1 MKDTNSINESIS
13 DSVARATALALK
25 RRVILKSRIVR
36 STDELEKKIDELSKQ
51 VSALAGLVMLGISI
65 GGNGL
70 LSKSLIVS
78 GLFTEEFSEDIENQD
93 TRLRASFSDAL
104 AGRDSKVE
112 KKISAKRVKNWIS
125 GVKKTNVQ
133 SSPAEVR
140 NRRF

>member
-1 MKDTNSINESIS
+1 MKKTNSVNESIT
-13 DSVARATALALK
+13 DSVARATALAMK
-25 RRVILKSRIVR
+25 RRVISKSRIVR

-78 GLFTEEFSEDIENQD
+78 GLFTEEFSDDIENQD

-104 AGRDSKVE
+104 ACRDSKTE
-112 KKISAKRVKNWIS
+112 KKFRAKRVKDFIS
-125 GVKKTNVQ
+125 GVQKTNVQ
-133 SSPAEVR
+133 
-140 NRRF
+140 

>member
-13 DSVARATALALK
+13 DSVARVTALAMK
-25 RRVILKSRIVR
+25 RRVISKSRIVR
-36 STDELEKKIDELSKQ
+36 STDELEKKINELSKQ

-78 GLFTEEFSEDIENQD
+78 GLFTEEFYDDIENQD

-104 AGRDSKVE
+104 ACRDSKTE
-112 KKISAKRVKNWIS
+112 KKIRAKRVKDLIS
-125 GVKKTNVQ
+125 GVKKTNIQ
-133 SSPAEVR
+133 
-140 NRRF
+140 

>member
-1 MKDTNSINESIS
+1 MKKTNSVNESIS
-13 DSVARATALALK
+13 DSVARVTALAMK
-25 RRVILKSRIVR
+25 RRVISKSRIVR

-78 GLFTEEFSEDIENQD
+78 GLFTEEFSDDIENQD

-125 GVKKTNVQ
+125 DAKKTNVQ
-133 SSPAEVR
+133 SGHSRR
-140 NRRF
+140 NK

>member
-1 MKDTNSINESIS
+1 MKKTNSVNESIT
-13 DSVARATALALK
+13 DSVARATALAMK
-25 RRVILKSRIVR
+25 RRVISKSRIVR

-78 GLFTEEFSEDIENQD
+78 GLFTEEFSDDIENQD

-125 GVKKTNVQ
+125 GVKKTNDQ
-133 SSPAEVR
+133 SGHSIK
-140 NRRF
+140 NK

>member
-1 MKDTNSINESIS
+1 MKKTNSVNESIS
-13 DSVARATALALK
+13 DSVARVTALAMK
-25 RRVILKSRIVR
+25 RRVISKSRIVR

-78 GLFTEEFSEDIENQD
+78 GLFTEEFSDDIENQD
-93 TRLRASFSDAL
+93 TRLRAFFSDAL
-104 AGRDSKVE
+104 AGRDCKVE

-125 GVKKTNVQ
+125 SVKKTNVQ
-133 SSPAEVR
+133 
-140 NRRF
+140 

>member
-1 MKDTNSINESIS
+1 MKKTNSINESIS
-13 DSVARATALALK
+13 DSVARVTALAMK
-25 RRVILKSRIVR
+25 RRVISKSRIVR

-78 GLFTEEFSEDIENQD
+78 GLFTEEFFDDIENQNK
-93 TRLRASFSDAL
+93 RLGASFSNAL
-104 AGRDSKVE
+104 TERDGKTE
-112 KKISAKRVKNWIS
+112 KKIRAKRVKDLKS

-133 SSPAEVR
+133 R
-140 NRRF
+140 GFQ

>member
-36 STDELEKKIDELSKQ
+36 STDELETKIDELSKQ

-65 GGNGL
+65 GWNGL

-78 GLFTEEFSEDIENQD
+78 GLFTEEFSDDIENQD
-93 TRLRASFSDAL
+93 TRMKTSFSDVL
-104 AGRDSKVE
+104 TERDSKVE
-112 KKISAKRVKNWIS
+112 KKIRAKRVNNWIS
-125 GVKKTNVQ
+125 GVKKANVQ
-133 SSPAEVR
+133 SGHSMR
-140 NRRF
+140 NK

>member
-1 MKDTNSINESIS
+1 MKETKSINESIT
-13 DSVARATALALK
+13 DSVARATALAMK
-25 RRVILKSRIVR
+25 RRVISKSRIVR

-78 GLFTEEFSEDIENQD
+78 GLFTEEFSYDFENQD

-112 KKISAKRVKNWIS
+112 KKISAKKVKLDIRC
-125 GVKKTNVQ
+125 VKGKC
-133 SSPAEVR
+133 SIRS
-140 NRRF
+140 FKKI

>member
-78 GLFTEEFSEDIENQD
+78 GLFTEEFSDDIENQN
-93 TRLRASFSDAL
+93 TRLATSFSDVL

-112 KKISAKRVKNWIS
+112 KKTSAKRVKNWIS

-133 SSPAEVR
+133 
-140 NRRF
+140 

>member
-13 DSVARATALALK
+13 DSVARVTALVIK
-25 RRVILKSRIVR
+25 RRVISKSRIVR

-51 VSALAGLVMLGISI
+51 ISALAGLVMLGISI

-78 GLFTEEFSEDIENQD
+78 GLFTEEFSDDIENQN

-140 NRRF
+140 NR

>member
-1 MKDTNSINESIS
+1 MKKTKSINESIS
-13 DSVARATALALK
+13 DSVARATALAMK
-25 RRVILKSRIVR
+25 RKVISKSIIVR

-78 GLFTEEFSEDIENQD
+78 GLFTEEFSDDFENQI
-93 TRLRASFSDAL
+93 TRLGASFSDVL
-104 AGRDSKVE
+104 AERDNKTE
-112 KKISAKRVKNWIS
+112 KNTSAKRVKNWIS
-125 GVKKTNVQ
+125 DVKKANVQ

-140 NRRF
+140 NR

>member
-1 MKDTNSINESIS
+1 MKKTNSVNESIT
-13 DSVARATALALK
+13 DSVARATALAMK
-25 RRVILKSRIVR
+25 RRVISKSRIVR

-78 GLFTEEFSEDIENQD
+78 GLFTEEFSDDIENQD
-93 TRLRASFSDAL
+93 TRLRASFSDVL

-112 KKISAKRVKNWIS
+112 KKTSAKRVKNWIS
-125 GVKKTNVQ
+125 GVKKTNAQ
-133 SSPAEVR
+133 SGHSII
-140 NRRF
+140 NK

>member
-1 MKDTNSINESIS
+1 MKKTKSINESIS
-13 DSVARATALALK
+13 DSVARATALAMK
-25 RRVILKSRIVR
+25 RRVISKSRIVR

-78 GLFTEEFSEDIENQD
+78 GLFTEEFSNDFENQD

-104 AGRDSKVE
+104 ACRDSKTE
-112 KKISAKRVKNWIS
+112 RKIRAKRVKNWIS
-125 GVKKTNVQ
+125 DAKKTNAQ
-133 SSPAEVR
+133 SGHSIR
-140 NRRF
+140 NK

>member
-13 DSVARATALALK
+13 DSVARVTALAMK
-25 RRVILKSRIVR
+25 RRVISKSRIVR

-78 GLFTEEFSEDIENQD
+78 GLFTEEFSDDVEN
-93 TRLRASFSDAL
+93 
-104 AGRDSKVE
+104 
-112 KKISAKRVKNWIS
+112 
-125 GVKKTNVQ
+125 
-133 SSPAEVR
+133 
-140 NRRF
+140 

>member
-13 DSVARATALALK
+13 DSVARVTALAIK
-25 RRVILKSRIVR
+25 RRFISKSRIVR

-78 GLFTEEFSEDIENQD
+78 GLFTEEFSYGIENQY
-93 TRLRASFSDAL
+93 TRMKTSFSDVL
-104 AGRDSKVE
+104 TERDNKVE
-112 KKISAKRVKNWIS
+112 KKIRAKRVKDLIS
-125 GVKKTNVQ
+125 GVKKTNIQ
-133 SSPAEVR
+133 
-140 NRRF
+140 

>member
-1 MKDTNSINESIS
+1 MKKTNSVNESIS
-13 DSVARATALALK
+13 DSVARVTALAMK
-25 RRVILKSRIVR
+25 RRVISKSRIVR

-78 GLFTEEFSEDIENQD
+78 GLFTEEFSDDIENQN
-93 TRLRASFSDAL
+93 TKLRASFFDVL
-104 AGRDSKVE
+104 TERDSKTE
-112 KKISAKRVKNWIS
+112 KKFRAKRVKDLIS

-133 SSPAEVR
+133 
-140 NRRF
+140 